1 MLCCIQALKTFEYHM
16 CVHKFSFLLYA
27 EAARDSSILLESSNR
42 REPIMIS
49 FLTYRMSIVK
59 F

>member
-1 MLCCIQALKTFEYHM
+1 M